1 MCAARAPPAFARPRS
16 VHAICKP
23 VVPCLCGLAAF
34 GAPSATLHPFMATFG
49 AMVVL
54 SQQFHNWAHSKV
66 ADIPP
71 PVRALQRA
79 GLLLGRKAHAMHH
92 CAPFENNYAIVSG
105 MWNPL
110 LDSSGIFPMLERVV
124 YDATGVR
131 PRCWNEYGTDYVE
144 DEPSGAEVQVREED
158 KVSVSA

>member
-1 MCAARAPPAFARPRS
+1 M
-16 VHAICKP
+16 HAICKP

-105 MWNPL
+105 VWNPL

-158 KVSVSA
+158 KISVSA